1 MSRWCLAALLALAA
15 ATTSAGEL
23 RPYTADSLSSIKQ
36 QFAGRPF
43 ILTLWSLSCHHCV
56 RELQTLGKLARA
68 DRKLPLVIVS
78 TDTPAEAPEIQAAL
92 KRFGLD
98 RVDTW
103 VFADAVPER
112 LRYAI
117 DPAWRGELPRSY
129 LFDAAHR
136 REAHSGAIGERQ
148 LKAWLSRERSLPPG
162 SHRGADRSDIA
173 RREAR

>member
-1 MSRWCLAALLALAA
+1 MRRACLAALLALAA
-15 ATTSAGEL
+15 ATSSAGEL
-23 RPYTADSLSSIKQ
+23 RPFTTDSLPAIQQ

-43 ILTLWSLSCHHCV
+43 ILTLWSLTCHHCAK
-56 RELQTLGKLARA
+56 ELQMLGRLVSS
-68 DRKLPLVIVS
+68 DRNLPLVIVS
-78 TDTPAEAPEIQAAL
+78 TDTPAEAPEIRAAL

-98 RVDTW
+98 RLDTW

-136 REAHSGAIGERQ
+136 REAHSGLLKEAQ
-148 LKAWLSRERSLPPG
+148 LKDWLKRQRAGEKYIFKGRKQRET
-162 SHRGADRSDIA
+162 
-173 RREAR
+173 